1 MPMTRIPITLTLE
14 LETWF
19 KVTAHHFAKDTL
31 WVKFEPDLAKGE
43 GGGDMLLTS
52 DLRWTDGW
60 KDRQTDHYRAPIE
73 LVLSSYDNKY

>member
-1 MPMTRIPITLTLE
+1 MYFSNNLNLRARDMVQGYCTPFCQRHS
-14 LETWF
+14 
-19 KVTAHHFAKDTL
+19 V
-31 WVKFEPDLAKGE
+31 GE
-43 GGGDMLLTS
+43 VWARFGQGGGGGGDMLLTS